1 MDNNLTVFSDKYLMM
16 MKQIAAHE
24 MELKKLK
31 EESDEMRY
39 KLMEA
44 MEANNIRSFENDIL
58 KMTLVAPSVSTTIDT
73 KALRLRDPDTYE
85 ELLDEYPK
93 VTERRQSIRITIK

>member
-1 MDNNLTVFSDKYLMM
+1 MGDLTVFSDKYLTM

-44 MEANNIRSFENDIL
+44 MDANNIRSFENDIL

-73 KALRLRDPDTYE
+73 KALRLQDPDTYE
-85 ELLDEYPK
+85 ELLEEYPK